1 VVWSFLYHAARS
13 VFVLLTL
20 FCRSERS
27 KELEILVLR
36 HELAILRRQS
46 RRPRFEPADRALL
59 AAVSRALPRAAW
71 STFSVRPETL
81 LRWHRQLVAQRWT
94 YPQKKPGRPQL
105 ERPRR
110 ELILRLAR
118 ENPHWGYQ
126 RIAGELKSLGLAVS
140 PTTVR
145 KVLVRAGLPPAPGRT
160 RQSWRSFLRQQA
172 ASTLACDFFTV
183 ETLGLQRI
191 YVLFFIS
198 VATRQLEFIACTP
211 NPHGT
216 WVTQQARNLV
226 MQLGE
231 QERPMRLLIHDRDRK
246 FAMPLTR
253 CSARSESR

>member
-1 VVWSFLYHAARS
+1 VVFLYHAARS
-13 VFVLLTL
+13 LFVLLTL

-46 RRPRFEPADRALL
+46 RRPKFEPADRALL
-59 AAVSRALPRAAW
+59 AAVSRALPWAAW

-110 ELILRLAR
+110 ELTFVSRARTRTGAISGSPVSSRASGSQSLRLLYGRCSFALGCRRRPGGHANRGAR
-118 ENPHWGYQ
+118 SCASRRPARW
-126 RIAGELKSLGLAVS
+126 RVTSSRSRRLGCSGSMCSSSSRWRRGSSSSS
-140 PTTVR
+140 PAR
-145 KVLVRAGLPPAPGRT
+145 
-160 RQSWRSFLRQQA
+160 
-172 ASTLACDFFTV
+172 
-183 ETLGLQRI
+183 
-191 YVLFFIS
+191 
-198 VATRQLEFIACTP
+198 TP

-216 WVTQQARNLV
+216 WVTQRARNLV

-231 QERPMRLLIHDRDRK
+231 QERPNAITH
-246 FAMPLTR
+246 P
-253 CSARSESR
+253 

>member
-1 VVWSFLYHAARS
+1 MVWSFLYHAARS

-59 AAVSRALPRAAW
+59 AAVSRVLPRAAW

-94 YPQKKPGRPQL
+94 YPQKKLGRPQL

-145 KVLVRAGLPPAPGRT
+145 KVLVRAGLPPAPERT
-160 RQSWRSFLRQQA
+160 HQSWRSFLRQQA

-183 ETLGLQRI
+183 ETPGDAAARVHRL
-191 YVLFFIS
+191 
-198 VATRQLEFIACTP
+198 
-211 NPHGT
+211 H
-216 WVTQQARNLV
+216 TQPSRNLGNAAGA
-226 MQLGE
+226 QPPHAAG
-231 QERPMRLLIHDRDRK
+231 RAGTATAITHP
-246 FAMPLTR
+246 
-253 CSARSESR
+253 